1 MPAVYRFPNYITDCL
16 SPNMPYPV
24 ERHHL
29 TFINI
34 LTHNKAGSFMLCQEQ
49 NETTSEYNVASTEHG
64 HMFFR
69 AKEVSL
75 TDTSVENVN

>member
-1 MPAVYRFPNYITDCL
+1 
-16 SPNMPYPV
+16 
-24 ERHHL
+24 
-29 TFINI
+29 
-34 LTHNKAGSFMLCQEQ
+34 MLCQEQ

-64 HMFFR
+64 HVFFR